1 MFAEEGCHPRVRE
14 GTLRLMPSQ
23 IILAWTVSIIS
34 SPFGTAQGLTALGN
48 VPLYESMG
56 ADPILGQL
64 LGLTVASD
72 TTADLGGGLLK
83 RTLTLNMSSPQ
94 TAPPAFPC
102 RLVSSTPP
110 NLPFPLRSTVTLP
123 GSFFVQTG
131 SPNVATTATQL
142 PSIPANSFVQFS
154 SQLGVFYQ
162 VLAVGPTSIL
172 LSSAYSGRTA
182 NTGAFKEVAA
192 PVTKAAIYSTS
203 PLDTNGVATSPAIPA
218 GPGARNVI
226 LSYKDS
232 TGAGPFTVTV
242 NLTGKRPTQVV
253 LAGGSI
259 DIAEID
265 ALGVGGVGSF
275 GNSVGQITLA
285 ELSIDLPAIPSNRT
299 PADFNGTLTDE
310 AQMLLSEPIAYLP
323 PSYFALAQQT
333 ASAPM
338 LAGEFTVTTGSKDV
352 PSTVDQTGAL
362 APGNTIEFASQL
374 GIFYVIAAVTP
385 KIVTLAT
392 PYSGIDENFTGQNNV
407 NSNSGTKG
415 NLGDRVTMKQTGARS
430 ANVTSTPTSAQ
441 LASVIGQFVAPETAM
456 PPLNPPLDPSTV
468 PIPTF
473 LSGFFTRTLQ
483 LALATQ
489 VNPQPIGFA

>member
-1 MFAEEGCHPRVRE
+1 
-14 GTLRLMPSQ
+14 MPTQ
-23 IILAWTVSIIS
+23 IILAWTVSITS
-34 SPFGTAQGLTALGN
+34 SPFGTAQGLAALGN
-48 VPLYESMG
+48 VPLYQSVG
-56 ADPILGQL
+56 ADPVLGQL

-83 RTLTLNMSSPQ
+83 RTLTLNMASPQ

-110 NLPFPLRSTVTLP
+110 NLPFPLRSVVTLP

-131 SPNVATTATQL
+131 SVNVATTKTQL
-142 PSIPANSFVQFS
+142 PSIPANSYVQFL

-162 VLAVGPTSIL
+162 VLAVGSTSIL
-172 LSSAYSGRTA
+172 LSSPYSGRTT
-182 NTGAFKEVAA
+182 NTGAYREVAA
-192 PVTKAAIYSTS
+192 PVTQAAIYSTS

-232 TGAGPFTVTV
+232 TGAAFTVTV
-242 NLTGKRPTQVV
+242 NLTGKRPAPVV

-285 ELSIDLPAIPSNRT
+285 GLSSALPAILSNRT
-299 PADFNGTLTDE
+299 PADFNGALTDE
-310 AQMLLSEPIAYLP
+310 AQMLLAEPIAYLP
-323 PSYFALAQQT
+323 PSYFALAQQA

-338 LAGEFTVTTGSKDV
+338 LAGEFVVTTGSKDV
-352 PSTVDQTGAL
+352 PSTADQTGVL

-374 GIFYVIAAVTP
+374 GTFYVIAAVTP
-385 KIVTLAT
+385 KIITLAV
-392 PYSGIDENFTGQNNV
+392 PYSGIDENFTGQHNV

-415 NLGDRVTMKQTGARS
+415 NLGDKVIMKRTGARS
-430 ANVTSTPTSAQ
+430 TAVISTPTSAQ
-441 LASVIGQFVAPETAM
+441 LSALIGQFVAPETAM

-473 LSGFFTRTLQ
+473 LSGLFTRTLA
-483 LALATQ
+483 LALGTQ
-489 VNPQPIGFA
+489 VNPQPVGFA